1 VSLPSSWDSKL
12 AICEARSF
20 FIYPPSSDSIVS
32 VMTPD
37 RLAALPFLWGAATS
51 AHQVEGGNAASDWH
65 EWEKRIDSICAEPS
79 GEACDHLHRYPEDMR
94 LLAELGLN
102 CYRFSVEWS
111 RIEPEPGRFDEDWLA
126 HYRRMCQTCR
136 DFGLL
141 PVVTLHH
148 FTNPTWVAAQGA
160 WEEPATAR
168 LFARFSERVLEALG
182 DLVALLITIN
192 EPNIPALLGY
202 EIGLFPP
209 GKRDRTARLRATDTF
224 IAAHRFVVEAARS
237 RFPGLPVGMAIAM
250 ADWQALP
257 GGETERDEWR
267 RLREDVFLDATDG
280 DDFVGVNTYTRHRIG
295 SDGWIGNEDGV
306 ELTSMGYEFW
316 PEAVGATLER
326 TWSYTG
332 GRTLIVTE
340 SGIGTDDDRRRIE
353 YIDRALASMRSAIAS
368 GVDVR
373 GFIYWSAL
381 DNFEWQ
387 LGYGPRFG
395 LIEVNRE
402 TQERRLKPSA
412 AHLGAVARSGAPLA
426 RR

>member
-1 VSLPSSWDSKL
+1 
-12 AICEARSF
+12 
-20 FIYPPSSDSIVS
+20 
-32 VMTPD
+32 MTPD

-65 EWEKRIDSICAEPS
+65 EWEQRIDSICAEPA

-111 RIEPEPGRFDEDWLA
+111 RIEPEPGQFDEDWLA

-136 DFGLL
+136 DVGLL

-160 WEEPATAR
+160 WEESATAR

-182 DLVALLITIN
+182 DLVAVLITIN

-224 IAAHRFVVEAARS
+224 IAAHRFVVEVARS
-237 RFPGLPVGMAIAM
+237 RFPGLPVAMAIAM

-257 GGETERDEWR
+257 GGETERD
-267 RLREDVFLDATDG
+267 
-280 DDFVGVNTYTRHRIG
+280 
-295 SDGWIGNEDGV
+295 
-306 ELTSMGYEFW
+306 
-316 PEAVGATLER
+316 
-326 TWSYTG
+326 
-332 GRTLIVTE
+332 
-340 SGIGTDDDRRRIE
+340 
-353 YIDRALASMRSAIAS
+353 
-368 GVDVR
+368 
-373 GFIYWSAL
+373 
-381 DNFEWQ
+381 
-387 LGYGPRFG
+387 
-395 LIEVNRE
+395 
-402 TQERRLKPSA
+402 
-412 AHLGAVARSGAPLA
+412 
-426 RR
+426 